1 MGERLRGVTV
11 ALLIVAVAALT
22 VAYASSF
29 KAKASRRQVVA
40 MKSEMDRLKQAKQ
53 ELEKQLDETEQK
65 YKQEASN
72 TESLNEALAQEQLK
86 NKALAARLEPQQQ
99 KKVAQDAHPS
109 ESKNT
114 PTTNF

>member
-1 MGERLRGVTV
+1 M

-29 KAKASRRQVVA
+29 KAKNIHRQAVA
-40 MKSEMDRLKQAKQ
+40 MKSEMDMLKQAKQ

-65 YKQEASN
+65 YTREAS
-72 TESLNEALAQEQLK
+72 TTQGLNEALAQEQLK
-86 NKALAARLEPQQQ
+86 NEALAEQLERQQQ

-109 ESKNT
+109 ESKNS